1 MLKLMKYIFKLS
13 FIPILIASPTNLPS
27 KAELANN
34 SDSKVTVIEL
44 KNNDNFGTLNTFR
57 INPPKITKKTPPR
70 FNTSS
75 YSGSRKQP
83 GNIEQINLVSPTN
96 FGTYGFPHTT
106 SLVKS
111 KTQPLITNSTHAITS
126 SKPYSG
132 IGKVIAF
139 SGNTGLLCS
148 GALIGKGVVS
158 TSAHC
163 ISDYGDKFYG
173 GRVTDRVIFIPAATS
188 NSSSKNYGGP
198 IGVWEAAKLYIP
210 KCWTK
215 GKCPDSGNVPNE
227 NDIAIFTLRKK
238 GSKTPAQRGAYYF
251 NYGWNHPGFTNSSDP
266 FGKITVNKR
275 AHITTLGYPA
285 HLGDKANNRGGSMI
299 RTDSLTFI
307 NTEKSSSGVGKRFE
321 QYYWGSGQSGGS
333 SGSPLII
340 NFGFK
345 PNYDTRYK
353 NPGKYSNENV
363 VVGNISWSYGD
374 HRIHVQGASPFAR
387 NSTYEG
393 KKHKDKAGKDWG
405 AGNIGYLMRK
415 ACGKGY
421 DGGQAKGL
429 CR

>member
-1 MLKLMKYIFKLS
+1 MKTLFRFSIIS
-13 FIPILIASPTNLPS
+13 ILLTNTINFPS
-27 KAELANN
+27 KAEFANN
-34 SDSKVTVIEL
+34 SKSKVTVIEL
-44 KNNDNFGTLNTFR
+44 DDNDNFRTLNTFQ
-57 INPPKITKKTPPR
+57 IKPPQIIKKTPLR
-70 FNTSS
+70 FNTST
-75 YSGSRKQP
+75 YSTSRKQP
-83 GNIEQINLVSPTN
+83 GNIGQPNSLHPTN

-111 KTQPLITNSTHAITS
+111 KTKPLDTNSTHAITS
-126 SKPYSG
+126 SKPYNAV
-132 IGKVIAF
+132 GKVIAI
-139 SGNTGLLCS
+139 SGNRGLLCS

-158 TSAHC
+158 TAAHC
-163 ISDYGDKFYG
+163 ISDYDDKFYG
-173 GRVTDRVIFIPAATS
+173 GLVPDTVIFIPAATS
-188 NSSSKNYGGP
+188 NSSSQDYEGP
-198 IGVWEAAKLYIP
+198 IGLWKADKLYIP

-215 GKCPDSGNVPNE
+215 GKCPDAGTVPNE

-238 GSKTPAQRGAYYF
+238 RGQTPAQRGAHYF
-251 NYGWNHPGFTNSSDP
+251 NYGWNHPGFTNSSDS
-266 FGKITVNKR
+266 FGIITVKNR

-285 HLGDKANNRGGSMI
+285 HLGDKASNRGGAMI

-307 NTEKSSSGVGKRFE
+307 NTEKSTSGVGKNFE

-345 PNYDTRYK
+345 PNYDIRFK
-353 NPGKYSNENV
+353 NPGKYSKENV
-363 VVGNISWSYGD
+363 VIGNISWGYGD
-374 HRIHVQGASPFAR
+374 HRIHVQGASPFAQ
-387 NSTYEG
+387 NSTYRG
-393 KKHKDKAGKDWG
+393 KKHKDKAGRNWG